1 MAKRSPAPEQEPFVE
16 KGVVK
21 NKPRPLRAVPYMLN
35 VGVVTTSHTNSHFH
49 IWKRGVVSRSPAPSA
64 LT

>member
-1 MAKRSPAPEQEPFVE
+1 MER
-16 KGVVK
+16 GGVK
-21 NKPRPLRAVPYMLN
+21 NKPRPLRAVPHTLN
-35 VGVVTTSHTNSHFH
+35 VGVVTTSHTHSHFH

>member
-1 MAKRSPAPEQEPFVE
+1 MAKRSPAPEQEPFME
-16 KGVVK
+16 RGGVK
-21 NKPRPLRAVPYMLN
+21 NKPRPLRAVPHTLN
-35 VGVVTTSHTNSHFH
+35 VGVVTTSHTHSHFH